1 MSKYLCKTTEEHR
14 ADTEAEA
21 TELINAAKSDSRYIL
36 SKYSSVHKE
45 RKQKGEIIDDYFIVT
60 LVKVAPVLV
69 NPLAVTSGAVKFLP
83 IIVTGNTFP
92 A

>member
-14 ADTEAEA
+14 ADTESEA
-21 TELINAAKSDSRYIL
+21 AMLIEAAKTDNRYVL

-60 LVKVAPVLV
+60 LVKVFDDPKEPCGEASVEYRI
-69 NPLAVTSGAVKFLP
+69 GAF
-83 IIVTGNTFP
+83 
-92 A
+92 